1 MTWLVVFSPGAAK
14 IVRSLAPDLKRA
26 VREALRAIVAQPDLG
41 KPLVRELL
49 GLYSYRVRRYRIVY
63 ALDRSTKSVQVVA
76 VGHRDDI
83 YESLSKG
90 TGLSDREV
98 RTDPR
103 AASWCETV
111 VPRFCERCFAKR

>member
-26 VREALRAIVAQPDLG
+26 VREALRAIAAQPDLG

-63 ALDRSTKSVQVVA
+63 ALERSTKSIQIVA

-83 YESLSKG
+83 YESLSKN
-90 TGLSDREV
+90 T
-98 RTDPR
+98 
-103 AASWCETV
+103 
-111 VPRFCERCFAKR
+111 